1 MKKAE
6 YKVATST
13 NGFLELEETVSKM
26 LNEGWKPV
34 GGINFNS
41 GYPYQAMARVVS
53 VSSNAESSGF
63 LEGKGVAS
71 KSVGAQD
78 AMRRIDELT

>member
-13 NGFLELEETVSKM
+13 NGFVELEETVSKM

-34 GGINFNS
+34 GGINFNA
-41 GYPYQAMARVVS
+41 GYPYQAMARVISAPTENTISSS
-53 VSSNAESSGF
+53 VK
-63 LEGKGVAS
+63 EGNRKS

-78 AMRRIDELT
+78 AMRRINELT